1 MLFKIVLTGDSN
13 VGKSHILERF
23 VKDTY
28 TENTQITIGVEFIN
42 KLVTLKDGK
51 RVKLQIWDT
60 AGTEQYRAI
69 TTGYYRGAHAVLL
82 VYDITNLHSFKNLQS
97 YWVPQVKS
105 STQESCIL
113 GLVANKIDIMFR
125 QPELREVLR
134 EQAEILAREN
144 SLVFSEECSAKT
156 G

>member
-51 RVKLQIWDT
+51 RIKL
-60 AGTEQYRAI
+60 
-69 TTGYYRGAHAVLL
+69 
-82 VYDITNLHSFKNLQS
+82 
-97 YWVPQVKS
+97 
-105 STQESCIL
+105 
-113 GLVANKIDIMFR
+113 
-125 QPELREVLR
+125 
-134 EQAEILAREN
+134 
-144 SLVFSEECSAKT
+144 
-156 G
+156 